1 MEGYS
6 LLDMCF
12 QDGYR
17 RCLTRKDVYMWACC
31 NIYVQNMGQEEC
43 HPTGKH
49 FEDENVEKENSKTY
63 TYMLHFQNCLLIF
76 EEGIRNLEK
85 NEPIALE

>member
-1 MEGYS
+1 
-6 LLDMCF
+6 
-12 QDGYR
+12 
-17 RCLTRKDVYMWACC
+17 
-31 NIYVQNMGQEEC
+31 MGQEEC